1 MGLGLFDSFIKE
13 DNSPKKTKHNKGER
27 SFDGSDMEA
36 QSASSGPAN
45 ETLPV
50 PVKPK
55 SFNDVYSLLN
65 QLKLGQAVAVD
76 LSELKEATAI
86 RVLDILSGATY
97 ALGGEW
103 RTYGSEVLLFALKGT
118 FGL

>member
-1 MGLGLFDSFIKE
+1 MGIFDSFIKQ
-13 DNSPKKTKHNKGER
+13 DDSPRKPKRSKDER
-27 SFDGSDMEA
+27 PFDGADMEA
-36 QSASSGPAN
+36 QSASAGPAT

-55 SFNDVYSLLN
+55 SFADVYTLLN

-76 LSELKEATAI
+76 LSELKESTAI

-103 RTYGSEVLLFALKGT
+103 RTYGSEVFLFALKGT

>member
-1 MGLGLFDSFIKE
+1 MGLFDAFIQPDDGKR
-13 DNSPKKTKHNKGER
+13 SRRTAGER
-27 SFDGSDMEA
+27 RFDGSVTEA
-36 QSASSGPAN
+36 QSASASPEGKN
-45 ETLPV
+45 ETLPT

-55 SFNDVYSLLN
+55 SFNDVYNLLN

-76 LSELKEATAI
+76 CSELKESTAI

-103 RTYGSEVLLFALKGT
+103 RTYGSEVFLFALKGT
-118 FGL
+118 FGI